1 MYEGIK
7 ASILLILIIIFLF
20 FTNKIMK
27 IRSKIFIILL
37 ILIFQGILYSCD
49 ENISLAFLGF
59 YFSFLIFLFFLK
71 LLIRFSFYYSRNIN
85 EQKLKKILLYC
96 VKNECYTKKFDSI
109 IKKLLLFFL
118 EQNKLY
124 DNNYKF
130 KEEDDNF
137 KVKIDDNKFEFKIKC
152 EKKYKKNEKNTE
164 KEFTINYDNILNIDP
179 FQKPLCIKGKLTK
192 TCNKNK
198 NILYNYNNLEY
209 EGNIKNFAYDDDKI
223 KKKDETKSKTKS
235 IKKGKEFIIEG
246 NFEDDNLKDNLIK
259 INYNDR
265 EIEGFLENNK
275 LKILKNN
282 ILNTADNDEEEYKR
296 EDIKNDNWITMEE
309 K

>member
-1 MYEGIK
+1 MYEDIK

-37 ILIFQGILYSCD
+37 ILIFQCILYSCD
-49 ENISLAFLGF
+49 ENISLAFLCF

-137 KVKIDDNKFEFKIKC
+137 KVKIDDNKFEFEIKC
-152 EKKYKKNEKNTE
+152 EKKYKKNEKNNE

-209 EGNIKNFAYDDDKI
+209 EGNIKNFAYDDDK
-223 KKKDETKSKTKS
+223 KNNKDKIKSKTKS

-265 EIEGFLENNK
+265 KIEGFLENNK

-296 EDIKNDNWITMEE
+296 EDIKNDNWVTMEE

>member
-1 MYEGIK
+1 MLEIIK
-7 ASILLILIIIFLF
+7 ANILFILIIFFLF
-20 FTNKIMK
+20 FTNKIMTIK
-27 IRSKIFIILL
+27 SKIFNTLL
-37 ILIFQGILYSCD
+37 ILILQCILYSCD

-71 LLIRFSFYYSRNIN
+71 LIIRFSFYYSRNIN

-124 DNNYKF
+124 DNNYQF
-130 KEEDDNF
+130 KDDDLKNT
-137 KVKIDDNKFEFKIKC
+137 KIKNNKFEFEIKC

-192 TCNKNK
+192 TCENNDKK
-198 NILYNYNNLEY
+198 ILYNCNNLEY

-235 IKKGKEFIIEG
+235 IKKGKEFIVEG
-246 NFEDDNLKDNLIK
+246 IFKDDNLENNRVIM
-259 INYNDR
+259 NYNGM
-265 EIEGFLENNK
+265 EFEGFLENEK
-275 LKILKNN
+275 LRIINN
-282 ILNTADNDEEEYKR
+282 NNLNLTDNDEEYKK
-296 EDIKNDNWITMEE
+296 DYIKDDNWITIDE